1 MPKPIDMEPVPCN
14 AEILELLSTKS
25 STKQFVYRQT
35 KDVVRR
41 MKEMGQTIA
50 HELNSNICNIDQHV
64 LVEFKDRGEY
74 GSEIWF
80 SGDMLVFHMH
90 TNVFTF
96 PKSHVVWQN
105 SQVKADELRGYFG
118 VIYVYN
124 FLADSFRYN
133 RVNDY
138 GFLLARIFI
147 NKDGH
152 YFVEGKRQFSF
163 LFNRLSEHPI
173 REQCIR
179 KILETAIQYA
189 LEFDLTAPE
198 FNDSRVL
205 TVADMQMIS
214 QDLRIKTSKE
224 VGFKP
229 SFSLGNKKITG

>member
-1 MPKPIDMEPVPCN
+1 MEPVACN
-14 AEILELLSTKS
+14 PQILELLSTKS

-35 KDVVRR
+35 KEVIGR
-41 MKEMGQTIA
+41 MKAMGATIA
-50 HELNSNICNIDQHV
+50 HELNSNIVGIDQHV
-64 LVEFKDRGEY
+64 LVEFKDTGEY

-80 SGDMLVFHMH
+80 SGDLLVFHMH

-96 PKSHVVWQN
+96 PKSHQVWNN
-105 SQVKADELRGYFG
+105 SQVKADPLRGYFG

-133 RVNDY
+133 RVNDF

-163 LFNRLSEHPI
+163 LFNQLSDHPI
-173 REQCIR
+173 RETCIR
-179 KILETAIQYA
+179 KILETAVQYA

-198 FNDSRVL
+198 FNDIRAL
-205 TVADMQMIS
+205 TVSDMQMIT

-224 VGFKP
+224 VGFRP
-229 SFSLGNKKITG
+229 TFSLGNRKITG